1 MAIILTLILDSQKEK
16 VGVKMAEEFFIQGNE
31 ACAKGALAAG
41 CRFFAGYP
49 ITPSTEI
56 AETLSRDL
64 PKVGGSFVQMEDEI
78 ASAGA
83 IIGAS
88 WGGAK
93 AMTATSGPG
102 ISLMQEN
109 IGYAFMTE
117 TPIVF
122 VNVQRGSPSTAQPTM
137 AAQADMMQARWG
149 SHGDYEPIALSPS
162 SVQEFFDFTI
172 KAFNLAEEYRVPVFV
187 MADEIIGHMREKIT
201 VPENIEI
208 VARKRPE
215 KTDDY
220 LPFENIENGTTP
232 MPAFGDGFNVHVTG
246 LTHDERGYPDT
257 NTPETH
263 EKLIK
268 RICNKVLMNRDKI
281 CSVRSENCEDA
292 DIVIVSYGAPVRS
305 VVEAVNKT
313 DKKVGYIKIDTPWP
327 FPDEQIK
334 ELTATASDVLVVEM
348 NLGQMYYEVD
358 RVVKDKNVH
367 LLGKIGGALPTPD
380 EILEEINK
388 IGGN

>member
-1 MAIILTLILDSQKEK
+1 
-16 VGVKMAEEFFIQGNE
+16 MAEEFFIQGNE
-31 ACAKGALAAG
+31 ACAKGAIAAG

-49 ITPSTEI
+49 ITPSTEV
-56 AETLSRDL
+56 AETLAREL

-83 IIGAS
+83 IIGGS
-88 WGGAK
+88 WGGTK
-93 AMTATSGPG
+93 SMTATSGPG

-117 TPIVF
+117 TPIVI
-122 VNVQRGSPSTAQPTM
+122 VDVQRGSPSTAQPTM
-137 AAQADMMQARWG
+137 ASQSDMMQARWG

-172 KAFNLAEEYRVPVFV
+172 KAFNLAEEYRCPVLV
-187 MADEIIGHMREKIT
+187 MADEVIGHMREKI
-201 VPENIEI
+201 VVDDNIEV
-208 VARKRPE
+208 VARKKPE

-232 MPAFGDGFNVHVTG
+232 MPAFGDGFNIHVTG

-263 EKLIK
+263 YNLIK
-268 RICNKVLMNRDKI
+268 RICDKVLNNKDKI
-281 CSVRSENCEDA
+281 CSVKSEGCDDA
-292 DIVIVSYGAPVRS
+292 DIIIVSYGAPVRS
-305 VVEAVNKT
+305 AVEAANRARANNQ
-313 DKKVGYIKIDTPWP
+313 KVGYVKIDTPWP
-327 FPDEQIK
+327 FPDEQLK
-334 ELTATASDVLVVEM
+334 EITKNASDVLVVEM

-358 RVVKDKNVH
+358 RVLGKDTNVH
-367 LLGKIGGALPTPD
+367 LMGMIGGLLPTPD
-380 EILEEINK
+380 EILDEINK

>member
-1 MAIILTLILDSQKEK
+1 MLE
-16 VGVKMAEEFFIQGNE
+16 MAEEFFVQGNE
-31 ACAKGALAAG
+31 ACAKGAIAAG

-56 AETLSRDL
+56 AENLSIEL

-93 AMTATSGPG
+93 SMTATSGPG

-117 TPIVF
+117 TPMVI

-172 KAFNLAEEYRVPVFV
+172 KAFNLAEEYRAPVFV
-187 MADEIIGHMREKIT
+187 MADEVIGHMREKIT
-201 VPENIEI
+201 IPDEIEI
-208 VARKRPE
+208 VARTRPE

-220 LPFENIENGTTP
+220 LPFKYVENGTTP
-232 MPAFGDGFNVHVTG
+232 MPAFGDGFDVHITG

-263 EKLIK
+263 ETLIK

-281 CSVRSENCEDA
+281 CSVQSKNCEDA
-292 DIVIVSYGAPVRS
+292 DVVIISYGAPVRS
-305 VVEAVNKT
+305 VVEAVGKT

-327 FPDEQIK
+327 FPVEQIQ
-334 ELTATASDVLVVEM
+334 ELTANASDVLVVEM

-358 RVVKDKNVH
+358 RVINDKNVH
-367 LLGKIGGALPTPD
+367 LLGKIGGLLPTPD
-380 EILEEINK
+380 EILDEIDK